1 MEVKF
6 LGLRFLLE
14 NDEIIWVIIIK
25 RMPSKYSVY
34 LFKKEKDFCL
44 IGKKNI
50 IYIEIKTQDTT
61 YGNL

>member
-25 RMPSKYSVY
+25 RIPSKYSVY

-44 IGKKNI
+44 IGKKI
-50 IYIEIKTQDTT
+50 SFTSK
-61 YGNL
+61 